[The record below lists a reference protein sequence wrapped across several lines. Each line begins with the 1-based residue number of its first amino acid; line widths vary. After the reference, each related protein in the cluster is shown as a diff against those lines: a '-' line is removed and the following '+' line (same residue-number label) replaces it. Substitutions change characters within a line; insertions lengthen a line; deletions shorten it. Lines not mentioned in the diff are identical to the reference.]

1 MKKLLLTSILIIP
14 VSVLAQGIKEY
25 QENLDHFKNLV
36 EDINTYF
43 IDSTIESL
51 EISNYYDKDF
61 IFYSYPAGYKQ
72 GIKTSKL
79 DYIKNIQ
86 HMRNTNMLINIGHSI
101 YLPGLN
107 KESFD
112 IDGSVRV
119 YYGATI
125 SIDTNN
131 VEFSG
136 YQTIDFKEGKI
147 SAIWEWADYGGVS
160 NQLSQYLEN
169 GTTEEDYLDKDLLY
183 KHQND
188 IPIGH

>member
-1 MKKLLLTSILIIP
+1 MKKLLLILIIIIP
-14 VSVLAQGIKEY
+14 VSIIGQGIKEY
-25 QENLDHFKNLV
+25 KDNLDHFKNLV
-36 EDINTYF
+36 DDVNTYF

-51 EISNYYDKDF
+51 EISNYYTEDF
-61 IFYSYPAGYKQ
+61 IFYSYPAGDKQ
-72 GIKTSKL
+72 GVKTSKL
-79 DYIKNIQ
+79 DYINNIQ
-86 HMRNTNMLINIGHSI
+86 QIRNMNMSINIGRSI

-107 KESFD
+107 EESFD

-136 YQTIDFKEGKI
+136 YQTINFKEGKI

-160 NQLSQYLEN
+160 NQLSQYLEKN
-169 GTTEEDYLDKDLLY
+169 LDEEDYLDKDLLY
-183 KHQND
+183 KYEND

>member
-1 MKKLLLTSILIIP
+1 MKQLLLILIIIIP
-14 VSVLAQGIKEY
+14 VSIIGQGIKEY
-25 QENLDHFKNLV
+25 NENLDHFKNLV
-36 EDINTYF
+36 NDVNTYF
-43 IDSTIESL
+43 IDSTIEYL
-51 EISNYYDKDF
+51 EISNYYTEDF
-61 IFYSYPAGYKQ
+61 IFYSYPAGDKK
-72 GIKTSKL
+72 GVKTSKL
-79 DYIKNIQ
+79 DYINNIEQ
-86 HMRNTNMLINIGHSI
+86 MRNMNISINIGHSI

-107 KESFD
+107 EESFD

-136 YQTIDFKEGKI
+136 YQTINFKEGKI

-160 NQLSQYLEN
+160 NQLSQYQEKQL
-169 GTTEEDYLDKDLLY
+169 TEEDYLDKDLLY
-183 KHQND
+183 KHEND

>member
-1 MKKLLLTSILIIP
+1 MKKLLLILIIIIP
-14 VSVLAQGIKEY
+14 VSIIGQGIKEY
-25 QENLDHFKNLV
+25 KDNLDHFKNLV
-36 EDINTYF
+36 DDVNTYF

-51 EISNYYDKDF
+51 EISNYYTEDF
-61 IFYSYPAGYKQ
+61 IFYSYPAGDKQ
-72 GIKTSKL
+72 GVKTSKL
-79 DYIKNIQ
+79 DYINNIQ
-86 HMRNTNMLINIGHSI
+86 QMRNMNMSINIGHSI

-107 KESFD
+107 EESFD

-136 YQTIDFKEGKI
+136 YQTINFKEGKI

-160 NQLSQYLEN
+160 NQLSQYLEKDL
-169 GTTEEDYLDKDLLY
+169 TEEDYLDKDLLY
-183 KHQND
+183 KHEND

>member
-1 MKKLLLTSILIIP
+1 MKKLLLILIIIIP
-14 VSVLAQGIKEY
+14 VSIIGQGIKEY
-25 QENLDHFKNLV
+25 KDNLDHFKNLV
-36 EDINTYF
+36 DDVNTYF
-43 IDSTIESL
+43 IDSTIEYL
-51 EISNYYDKDF
+51 EISNYYTEDF
-61 IFYSYPAGYKQ
+61 IFYSYPAGDKQ
-72 GIKTSKL
+72 GVKTSKL
-79 DYIKNIQ
+79 DYINNIQ
-86 HMRNTNMLINIGHSI
+86 QMRNMNMSINIGHSI

-107 KESFD
+107 EESFD

-136 YQTIDFKEGKI
+136 YQTINFKEGKI

-160 NQLSQYLEN
+160 NQLSQYLEKDL
-169 GTTEEDYLDKDLLY
+169 TEEDYLDKDLLY
-183 KHQND
+183 KHEND